1 MSELEWLDIF
11 GDNLRGIIDEYGITQ
26 SGLAEDI
33 GVSEATISNYIHKK
47 KMPSIKTIINMAYV
61 LDMDIN
67 ELIDFDDMI
76 E

>member
-26 SGLAEDI
+26 SELAEDI

-47 KMPSIKTIINMAYV
+47 KMPSIKTIINMAYA
-61 LDMDIN
+61 LDMDID
-67 ELIDFDDMI
+67 ELIDFDDTI
-76 E
+76 D

>member
-1 MSELEWLDIF
+1 MTEQEWLDIF
-11 GDNLRGIIDEYGITQ
+11 GDNLVGILEEYGYSQ
-26 SGLAEDI
+26 KEFADECRL
-33 GVSEATISNYIHKK
+33 SESTISKYVHKK
-47 KMPSIKTIINMAYV
+47 QLPNLKAIVNMAYV